1 MCDMYWYKHIVF
13 PQTLQIVVIPS
24 LRHPS
29 PEIYAIDLNLHAW
42 LAGTSNVDV
51 GEEKKKGSTVTS
63 DRIPITSLDQALVV
77 VYKHF
82 GFGHNAPLY
91 AEQELQLK
99 QG

>member
-1 MCDMYWYKHIVF
+1 MYWYKHIVF
-13 PQTLQIVVIPS
+13 PQTLQIVVVVIHS

-99 QG
+99 QS